1 MRNTAVG
8 PPPIG
13 ILIPVGSKLWNDK
26 ERYWVRQDRTII
38 GRGPDCHVRINHPT
52 VSRIHA
58 ELTWSNTRLILAHLS
73 PVNPTLVNG
82 VPVGEPCPLDPGD
95 LIEIAE
101 GIVLRL
107 ELFNSDENAATEP
120 RVLDTRRMYAILHAD
135 VSGYSRLVEDNDVA
149 TARQIEA
156 CIRIIRQQ
164 TERADGRV
172 ITVSGDGILVLF
184 GSALSAV
191 TSAMIV
197 QRDIATLNRPLPA
210 SRWMQFR
217 VGINSGDILITP
229 AGAMHG
235 DAINVAARIQALAP
249 PGGIVVSGAI
259 HDQLQAYDYL
269 QFEHFDT
276 KILRNLS
283 REVRLYRVNVL

>member
-1 MRNTAVG
+1 MPNTVAVAS
-8 PPPIG
+8 PIG
-13 ILIPVGSKLWNDK
+13 ILIPVGSKLWNEE
-26 ERYWVRQDRTII
+26 ERYWVRQDRTVI

-52 VSRIHA
+52 VSRVHA
-58 ELTWSNTRLILAHLS
+58 ELNWAKTTLILTHLS

-82 VPVGEPCPLDPGD
+82 VPLGEPCALNTGD

-135 VSGYSRLVEDNDVA
+135 VAGYSRLVEEDDVA
-149 TARQIEA
+149 TARQVEA
-156 CIRIIRQQ
+156 CIRLIRQQ

-172 ITVSGDGILVLF
+172 ITVSGDGVLVLF

-197 QRDIATLNRPLPA
+197 QRDIATLNRPLPD
-210 SRWMQFR
+210 SRRVVFR

-229 AGAMHG
+229 AGGMHG

-249 PGGIVVSGAI
+249 PGDILVSGAI
-259 HDQLQAYDYL
+259 HDQLQGYDHFH
-269 QFEHFDT
+269 FEHFDT
-276 KILRNLS
+276 RELRNLS
-283 REVRLYRVNVL
+283 REVRIYRVAF